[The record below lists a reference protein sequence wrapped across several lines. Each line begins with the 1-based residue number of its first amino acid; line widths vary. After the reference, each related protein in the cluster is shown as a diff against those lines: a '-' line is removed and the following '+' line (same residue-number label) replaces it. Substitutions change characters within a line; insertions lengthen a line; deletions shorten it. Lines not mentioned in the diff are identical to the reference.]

1 VKDLLRE
8 SEGKKCQHIIIS
20 LITCWLQA
28 LHILRHS
35 WRNHLIVFVETG
47 VSETLKADLS
57 AETAGAAVACD
68 KEPQKAD
75 SK

>member
-1 VKDLLRE
+1 VSLR
-8 SEGKKCQHIIIS
+8 KKCQHIILS
-20 LITCWLQA
+20 SITRRPQV

-57 AETAGAAVACD
+57 AETAGAAVAYD
-68 KEPQKAD
+68 KEPYEAD
-75 SK
+75 SR